1 MEEVL
6 ERTIMI
12 NGLDEEVYD
21 VVDECIIDNL
31 FLFPHNDAKKISLFL
46 TMFLSSN
53 SKNMVFNIDDFRMK
67 SISIRKVSTLDGED
81 VYDFRFYNKNRN
93 CRLYYERFISK
104 QAIIN
109 LQKTAVRFIR

>member
-1 MEEVL
+1 
-6 ERTIMI
+6 MI

-21 VVDECIIDNL
+21 VVDECVIDNL
-31 FLFPHNDAKKISLFL
+31 FLFPRNDAKKISLFL

-53 SKNMVFNIDDFRMK
+53 AKNMIFNIDDFRMK

-93 CRLYYERFISK
+93 CTCKYNPIADYIMKDLYQSRLLLICRRLLLDS
-104 QAIIN
+104 
-109 LQKTAVRFIR
+109 